1 MKAPTG
7 PGETL
12 TQEKKKGKTREKK
25 RQLKVKSE
33 QISKIL
39 VKTDNLVQ
47 HSSFTPIVI
56 KSFNMLISP
65 PLLIINL
72 INLIQLNSVKRRGR
86 LVQWKNVRFV
96 KLLRPWGPRFE
107 ARRGF
112 LSFQA
117 ARSLSRNLC
126 LTENFHYRT
135 RYNHATLE
143 RNKAVAINSTV

>member
-1 MKAPTG
+1 M
-7 PGETL
+7 
-12 TQEKKKGKTREKK
+12 
-25 RQLKVKSE
+25 
-33 QISKIL
+33 IL
-39 VKTDNLVQ
+39 
-47 HSSFTPIVI
+47 
-56 KSFNMLISP
+56 
-65 PLLIINL
+65 
-72 INLIQLNSVKRRGR
+72 SVVYSRGR

-96 KLLRPWGPRFE
+96 NCSTMGPRFE
-107 ARRGF
+107 ARRGL